1 MGNSISTAVDAN
13 GKIII
18 IDFDKL
24 KRYERLED
32 ATVFKTLFK
41 INEESSWG
49 DFPMYKNNDG
59 QITLLQFLDI
69 TNNDWFN
76 LMQFLENGLIKIN
89 HITKNDNIELVENIN
104 LTCQKLGGI
113 PSFEKF
119 YKGYYEGKLY
129 NNGIENE
136 IYNPT
141 CPEEDV
147 KELYYWDL
155 ERDTNSNN
163 FRVAHTIENGWSV
176 MKHYRLDHSVTD
188 CIWWRKLK
196 E

>member
-18 IDFDKL
+18 IDIKKL
-24 KRYERLED
+24 KGYERLTD

-41 INEESSWG
+41 INEDSVWG
-49 DFPMYKNNDG
+49 DFPMYTNDEG

-76 LMQFLENGLIKIN
+76 LMQFLDNGLIKIN
-89 HITKNDNIELVENIN
+89 HINKNDSIELVENVNI
-104 LTCQKLGGI
+104 TCQKLGGI

-119 YKGYYEGKLY
+119 YKDYYEGKLY
-129 NNGIENE
+129 NNGIEDE
-136 IYNPT
+136 PYNPT
-141 CPEEDV
+141 NPEEDF

-155 ERDTNSNN
+155 ERDTNTNN
-163 FRVAHTIENGWSV
+163 FRVGHTIEDGWSV
-176 MKHYRLDHSVTD
+176 IKHYRLPHSVTD